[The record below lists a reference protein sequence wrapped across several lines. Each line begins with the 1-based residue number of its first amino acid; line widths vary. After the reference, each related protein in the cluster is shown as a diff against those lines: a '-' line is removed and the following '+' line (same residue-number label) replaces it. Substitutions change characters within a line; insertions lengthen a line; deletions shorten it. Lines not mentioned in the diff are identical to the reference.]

1 MLRVQEQFMKR
12 KGLEYLREGIMAGNQ
27 SRDKEKS
34 ISINRGKGRFSS
46 LNFTV
51 NRRMPQMLANNQLQ
65 KRNKSEK
72 ILRHRMKTKVKL

>member
-1 MLRVQEQFMKR
+1 MLRLQEQFMKR
-12 KGLEYLREGIMAGNQ
+12 KGLEYLREGIMAGNH

-34 ISINRGKGRFSS
+34 ISLNRGKARLSS

-51 NRRMPQMLANNQLQ
+51 NRRAPQMMVHNPIQ

-72 ILRHRMKTKVKL
+72 VLRHRMKTKVKL